1 VNLFRY
7 DCRKRIKRLLHILLP
22 AAVVIAMFFTWRIG
36 FTADS
41 ELELSV
47 KTAYIYNFI
56 KFIGWQKEKGEAFS
70 GPIRICMV
78 GDDPLGE
85 ALSELENRQVKGHSI
100 QVERHIYETG
110 DLSGYH
116 IVVIGRSEAE
126 RLPGILKQLG
136 DANVLT
142 VSDIQQFAQKGGGI
156 GLVTVEGKVKI
167 EINSRVTSQA
177 GLRVS
182 AKLLEVAR
190 IVQ

>member
-1 VNLFRY
+1 MHLFRY
-7 DCRKRIKRLLHILLP
+7 DYLKRVKWRAGILLP
-22 AAVVIAMFFTWRIG
+22 AVVLSAMSFTPGIG

-47 KTAYIYNFI
+47 KSAYIYNFI
-56 KFIGWQKEKGEAFS
+56 KFIDWQEEQDNASS
-70 GPIRICMV
+70 GPIRICVV

-85 ALSELENRQVKGHSI
+85 ALSELKSRQVKGRSI
-100 QVERHIYETG
+100 QVERHTNEAW

-126 RLPGILKQLG
+126 RLPSILKQLA

-142 VSDIQQFAQKGGGI
+142 VSDIQEFAQKGGGI
-156 GLVTVEGKVKI
+156 GLVTVEGKVRI
-167 EINSRVTSQA
+167 EINSRVTSRA
-177 GLRVS
+177 GLKVS

-190 IVQ
+190 IVR